1 MEYRCKICNKEYSSY
16 QSLWIHNKRYH
27 TTDDTRCHPNSTNS
41 APDST
46 NSAPDSTILAHNSTN
61 LVQNTIL
68 SCNYCGKIFSR
79 KYSIKRH
86 YNSCKEKPIK
96 DNKDQEIILLTNALT
111 KKESE
116 NKHIQ
121 EQLDE
126 MKKQLLQLLE
136 KQCKVHPKTFNKINK
151 QLNNNNTQINDN
163 KVINNNIIIQLGKE
177 KLHEVFSKEEQ
188 LKVLNQGYMCLDYLV
203 QYAHF
208 NPKYPQFKNIL
219 ITNLQNNIA
228 YKYNLVTNNF
238 DVVRKEELLNEIIS
252 ERMYDINEFFENYK
266 DEITIRMQK
275 VINDFIAKMECESY
289 EQDKMKDIKIIL
301 YNNKDKIVINKHKEI
316 DI

>member
-1 MEYRCKICNKEYSSY
+1 MKASKE
-16 QSLWIHNKRYH
+16 
-27 TTDDTRCHPNSTNS
+27 
-41 APDST
+41 
-46 NSAPDSTILAHNSTN
+46 
-61 LVQNTIL
+61 
-68 SCNYCGKIFSR
+68 
-79 KYSIKRH
+79 
-86 YNSCKEKPIK
+86 
-96 DNKDQEIILLTNALT
+96 QEIILLTNALT
-111 KKESE
+111 KKETE
-116 NKHIQ
+116 NKEIK

-151 QLNNNNTQINDN
+151 QLNNNTQINDN

-238 DVVRKEELLNEIIS
+238 DVVKKEELLNEIIS

-301 YNNKDKIVINKHKEI
+301 YNNKDKVDINKHKETSDNI
-316 DI
+316 IL

>member
-16 QSLWIHNKRYH
+16 QSLWIHNKKFH
-27 TTDDTRCHPNSTNS
+27 TSNDFQKTSDDFRTTSSDFQTTS
-41 APDST
+41 VDF
-46 NSAPDSTILAHNSTN
+46 
-61 LVQNTIL
+61 QNNKIM
-68 SCNYCGKIFSR
+68 CEYCKKTFSR
-79 KYSIKRH
+79 KNNLNYHIK
-86 YNSCKEKPIK
+86 NKCKMKAS
-96 DNKDQEIILLTNALT
+96 KDQEIILLTNALT
-111 KKESE
+111 KKETE
-116 NKHIQ
+116 NKNMI
-121 EQLDE
+121 EQIDE

-151 QLNNNNTQINDN
+151 QLNNTQINDN

-177 KLHEVFSKEEQ
+177 KLHEVFSKEEK

-228 YKYNLVTNNF
+228 YKYNTDTNNF

-275 VINDFIAKMECESY
+275 VINDFIAKMEGGSY
-289 EQDKMKDIKIIL
+289 EQDKIKDIKIIL
-301 YNNKDKIVINKHKEI
+301 YNNKDKIDINKHKETSDNI
-316 DI
+316 II